1 MANNSKKATVLIVD
15 DDEMMLHM
23 AEFILN
29 KDTDLRILK
38 ASSGMQGIGIL
49 QQEIVDLVLLDI
61 QMPGMDG
68 LKTMEMIRKREDWQD
83 IPVIFLTATSD
94 KNTVIRASQLGVA
107 GYIKKPFLPQD
118 LVQRV
123 QTVLVYKTLD
133 DPEINKILDGLDL
146 LK

>member
-1 MANNSKKATVLIVD
+1 MANDNKKSTVLIVD
-15 DDEMMLHM
+15 DDDMMLQM
-23 AEFILN
+23 AEYILS

-38 ASSGMQGIGIL
+38 ANSGMQCIGTL

-68 LKTMEMIRKREDWQD
+68 LRTMELIRKREDWKD
-83 IPVIFLTATSD
+83 IPVIFMTATSD
-94 KNTVIRASQLGVA
+94 RNTVVKASQLGVA

-123 QTVLVYKTLD
+123 ETALLYKALD
-133 DPEINKILDGLDL
+133 DPEISQLLEGLD
-146 LK
+146 KNK

>member
-1 MANNSKKATVLIVD
+1 MAKDSKRATVLIVD
-15 DDEMMLHM
+15 DDDMMLQM

-38 ASSGMQGIGIL
+38 ANSGMQCIGTL

-68 LKTMEMIRKREDWQD
+68 LRTMELIRKREDWKD

-94 KNTVIRASQLGVA
+94 RGTVVKASQLGVA

-123 QTVLVYKTLD
+123 ETALLYKTLD
-133 DPEINKILDGLDL
+133 DPEISQLLDSLD
-146 LK
+146 KK

>member
-1 MANNSKKATVLIVD
+1 MATAGKKSTVLIVD
-15 DDEMMLHM
+15 DDEMMLQM
-23 AEFILN
+23 AEYILN
-29 KDTDLRILK
+29 KETDLKILK
-38 ASSGMQGIGIL
+38 ANSGMQCIGVL

-68 LKTMEMIRKREDWQD
+68 LRTMELIRKREDWKN

-94 KNTVIRASQLGVA
+94 KGTVIKASQLGVA

-123 QTVLVYKTLD
+123 ETALLCKVLD
-133 DPEINKILDGLDL
+133 DPDINKILEELG
-146 LK
+146 K

>member
-1 MANNSKKATVLIVD
+1 MDIEGKKPSILIVD
-15 DDEMMLHM
+15 DDEMMLQM
-23 AEFILN
+23 AEYILN
-29 KDTDLRILK
+29 KETDYRILK
-38 ASSGMQGIGIL
+38 ANSGMKCIGTL

-68 LKTMEMIRKREDWQD
+68 LKTMELIRRREDWKN

-94 KNTVIRASQLGVA
+94 KGTVIKASQLGVA

-123 QTVLVYKTLD
+123 ETAMLCKALD
-133 DPEINKILDGLDL
+133 DPEINKILDDL
-146 LK
+146 EAK

>member
-1 MANNSKKATVLIVD
+1 MAKDTKKSTVLIVD
-15 DDEMMLHM
+15 DDDMMLQM

-38 ASSGMQGIGIL
+38 ANSGMQCIGTL

-68 LKTMEMIRKREDWQD
+68 LKTMELIRKREDWRN

-94 KNTVIRASQLGVA
+94 KGTVIKASQLGVA

-123 QTVLVYKTLD
+123 ETALLYKALD
-133 DPEINKILDGLDL
+133 DPDISTLLDQLDT
-146 LK
+146 K